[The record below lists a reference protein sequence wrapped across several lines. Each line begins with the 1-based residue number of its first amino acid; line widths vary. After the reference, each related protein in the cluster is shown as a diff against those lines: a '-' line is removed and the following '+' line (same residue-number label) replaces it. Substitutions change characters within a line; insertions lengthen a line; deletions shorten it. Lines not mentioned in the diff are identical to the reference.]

1 MFWGVLNKTII
12 LLAVIECEIIP
23 ANSDLRAS
31 SHIQHALVESLS
43 HAEIGKAVGNNPRP
57 SGDTIYYRR
66 INTYLNETSHRNCS
80 FEGFTC
86 VLPLHDSIQGRQ
98 RVI

>member
-12 LLAVIECEIIP
+12 PLALIECEIIS

-43 HAEIGKAVGNNPRP
+43 K
-57 SGDTIYYRR
+57 
-66 INTYLNETSHRNCS
+66 
-80 FEGFTC
+80 
-86 VLPLHDSIQGRQ
+86 
-98 RVI
+98 